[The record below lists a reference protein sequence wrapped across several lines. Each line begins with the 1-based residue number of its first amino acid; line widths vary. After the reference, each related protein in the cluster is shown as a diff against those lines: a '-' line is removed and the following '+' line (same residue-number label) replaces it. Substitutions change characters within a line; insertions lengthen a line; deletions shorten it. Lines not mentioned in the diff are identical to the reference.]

1 GVICPKG
8 GFGRACSDD
17 SVAAAQLR
25 PFWDEVQ
32 KLGVMV
38 YLHGFFEEWRN
49 IANLAERYPGVPIVH
64 TIPTWNFPREGI
76 GRTPREGK
84 IRIRQD
90 IRDLLGL
97 PNVYFEIT
105 PIAYG
110 AAFEYPYTEAIQ
122 SFLPYYEE
130 LGGSKFMWGSDMPNL
145 ERCCLYLQGI
155 DYLRRH
161 WNFISGPDKAL
172 ILGGNAARVFNLVCE
187 PEPRN
192 TMPPK
197 ESAVPR
203 GPAWKW

>member
-1 GVICPKG
+1 
-8 GFGRACSDD
+8 
-17 SVAAAQLR
+17 
-25 PFWDEVQ
+25 
-32 KLGVMV
+32 
-38 YLHGFFEEWRN
+38 GFFEEWRN

-130 LGGSKFMWGSDMPNL
+130 WAGRSSCGARTCRTSNDVASTSRASITCGGTGTSSRD
-145 ERCCLYLQGI
+145 QI
-155 DYLRRH
+155 
-161 WNFISGPDKAL
+161 
-172 ILGGNAARVFNLVCE
+172 
-187 PEPRN
+187 
-192 TMPPK
+192 
-197 ESAVPR
+197 
-203 GPAWKW
+203 